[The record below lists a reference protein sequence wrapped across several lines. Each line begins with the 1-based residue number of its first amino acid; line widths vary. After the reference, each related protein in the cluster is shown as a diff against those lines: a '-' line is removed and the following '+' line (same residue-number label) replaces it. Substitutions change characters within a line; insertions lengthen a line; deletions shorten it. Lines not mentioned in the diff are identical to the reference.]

1 MSPNGG
7 PAQQGEMNAPA
18 NVHIDGFCSVRVV
31 SSSGYRAE
39 VPFAGSC
46 RSEVIKRK
54 IMVRTRPFD
63 GTARRGER
71 RSIERRWIY
80 RSALLSI
87 PGQIVAQECR
97 LRDFTVK
104 GAGIRLNGITL
115 LPLTFELSLDAFH
128 TTERCRL
135 IWRDGDFAGVVF
147 LAPTNCDHA
156 NRSM

>member
-1 MSPNGG
+1 M
-7 PAQQGEMNAPA
+7 
-18 NVHIDGFCSVRVV
+18 I
-31 SSSGYRAE
+31 
-39 VPFAGSC
+39 
-46 RSEVIKRK
+46 
-54 IMVRTRPFD
+54 RTRPFD

-97 LRDFTVK
+97 LRDYTVK

-128 TTERCRL
+128 TAEPCRL

-147 LAPTNCDHA
+147 LAPMNCDHT
-156 NRSM
+156 NLSM